1 MKKYLFPLLFVALAC
16 LSQSFP
22 PEPMSAIAPSRKR
35 SRTEVQL
42 PFLMHP
48 PGTNAFMIHM
58 QPDGSGIVTPFGT
71 NVWLMPVYPGK
82 TVTLTQMPLLDGTN
96 TLWLITNRHNLM
108 LLEVSDE

>member
-1 MKKYLFPLLFVALAC
+1 MKKYFLPFLLFALAC
-16 LSQSFP
+16 IGQGFP
-22 PEPMSAIAPSRKR
+22 PEPLAIAPSRKR
-35 SRTEVQL
+35 ARMAFQM

-48 PGTNAFMIHM
+48 PASNAYIIHM